1 MSGWQHFQHM
11 ADIGV
16 HGFGASLAE
25 AFEQTALA
33 MTAVITDPATVLQGT
48 VVEVACSAPDHELLL
63 VDWLNAWVYEM
74 ATRNMLFSRFQVTLA
89 DGGLSSQSQGRPKID
104 LAPSGGGSSRQGEPG
119 VKLTG
124 LGWGEALD
132 RARHQ
137 PVVEIKGATYT
148 ELRVWQDEATTWHAQ
163 CVVDV

>member
-1 MSGWQHFQHM
+1 MSGWRHFQHM

-16 HGFGASLAE
+16 HGFGATLAE
-25 AFEQTALA
+25 AFEQAALA
-33 MTAVITDPATVLQGT
+33 MTAVITDPATVRQES

-89 DGGLSSQSQGRPKID
+89 DDALH
-104 LAPSGGGSSRQGEPG
+104 
-119 VKLTG
+119 G
-124 LGWGEALD
+124 LGWGEALN

-137 PVVEIKGATYT
+137 PAVEIKGATYT

>member
-25 AFEQTALA
+25 AFEQAALA
-33 MTAVITDPATVLQGT
+33 MTAVITDPATVRQES
-48 VVEVACSAPDHELLL
+48 VVEVACTEPDHELLL
-63 VDWLNAWVYEM
+63 VDWLNAWIYEM

-89 DGGLSSQSQGRPKID
+89 DGGLH
-104 LAPSGGGSSRQGEPG
+104 
-119 VKLTG
+119 G

-132 RARHQ
+132 RVRHQ

-148 ELRVWQDEATTWHAQ
+148 ELRVWQDEAATWHAQ